1 MTTPIGFLQSLTTAM
16 KRLASK
22 GDVERL
28 RAYVRS
34 EAFLRAFNGLDP
46 RRRSTAMRS
55 YAKAEDQCEAKERAN
70 R

>member
-22 GDVERL
+22 GDVEGL

-34 EAFLRAFNGLDP
+34 EAFLRALTP
-46 RRRSTAMRS
+46 AQLAALR
-55 YAKAEDQCEAKERAN
+55 K
-70 R
+70 